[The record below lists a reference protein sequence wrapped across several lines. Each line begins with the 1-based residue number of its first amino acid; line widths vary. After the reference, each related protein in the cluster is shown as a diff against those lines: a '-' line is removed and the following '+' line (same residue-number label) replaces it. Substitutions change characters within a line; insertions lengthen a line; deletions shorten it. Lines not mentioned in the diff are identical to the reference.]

1 MGCFNGFLCYDGV
14 EFVNHARDFHYMNVS
29 GHPGIKGPIDI
40 SCICDGLEPQG
51 WSAATLT
58 IVADQT
64 EGRVV
69 GLISS
74 SVDASIRFDATSPH
88 GSYIFGSGGPCAT
101 PAIPSIDDPSWV
113 PTGFDVAGPIPIE
126 FDYIADVPS
135 PGETVN
141 CNILRYSIHDGDD
154 NLLGYVHVWF
164 DPTETTVMLF
174 GGRSLDGGF
183 YDWSEAV
190 DAPLTFEFQGG
201 TDAGAWTNPV
211 SDDVWWYD
219 AAVPASAD
227 VVGLWIEDVKISAPM
242 KREVKERLWG
252 ASIGSPVYGKREV
265 VITGWVLT
273 KSASA
278 TSYMRQAIHELL
290 VGDDN
295 CGGCSPPDLTYW
307 ETCPTEDDRHVRK
320 ILQCGLT
327 QLDWE
332 VEPSFDYAQGS
343 KFIAT
348 LTSEIPWIAKEP
360 ATVYEAPALDSV
372 PICNICNPCP
382 SSSTVDLSCGCLTE
396 SVQVVPEPDRF
407 GCYHAPITVA
417 RSCILISP
425 TILWGQ
431 GVINLEIYAG
441 LAHNADGSGLRNM
454 RVRGWPNPD
463 GLGVDSASIVCTEP
477 CIDIEIA
484 CLPAGSTLTIDS
496 MKRRAK
502 IVKDG
507 RESRGVRYLSSSDG
521 GIFRWPEFS
530 CAGLYLCIDA
540 DGTGTSDTAT
550 VRIETQEFER
560 A

>member
-1 MGCFNGFLCYDGV
+1 MGCFNGFLCFDGV
-14 EFVNHARDFHYMNVS
+14 EFVNAARDFHYMNTM
-29 GHPGIKGPIDI
+29 GHRGIVGPINT
-40 SCICDGLEPQG
+40 SCICDGLTPAG
-51 WSAATLT
+51 TL
-58 IVADQT
+58 A
-64 EGRVV
+64 
-69 GLISS
+69 
-74 SVDASIRFDATSPH
+74 ASIRITGEMTEENGVSGVVSSEGAPLFIYASAVYIY
-88 GSYIFGSGGPCAT
+88 GSYVVGTDGPCGL
-101 PAIPSIDDPSWV
+101 PSIPAVDSPSWV
-113 PTGFDVAGPIPIE
+113 
-126 FDYIADVPS
+126 DVPVSTEALPAAYTTRRLEVS
-135 PGETVN
+135 PGSTVDCYLYRVGILDADDN
-141 CNILRYSIHDGDD
+141 VLGYIFTIYAGSNLRYFAATSELGGTYPWADPTDGD
-154 NLLGYVHVWF
+154 LIY
-164 DPTETTVMLF
+164 
-174 GGRSLDGGF
+174 
-183 YDWSEAV
+183 
-190 DAPLTFEFQGG
+190 EFSASGPG
-201 TDAGAWTNPV
+201 GAWSNPAD
-211 SDDVWWYD
+211 DDVWWYD

-463 GLGVDSASIVCTEP
+463 GLGVDSASIVCTDP

>member
-14 EFVNHARDFHYMNVS
+14 EFVNHARDFHYMNSS
-29 GHPGIKGPIDI
+29 GHPGIKGPIDT
-40 SCICDGLEPQG
+40 SCICEGLTPG
-51 WSAATLT
+51 GTVAATLT
-58 IVADQT
+58 ITGEVVDGEARGDIT
-64 EGRVV
+64 SESDLFVNASAGIIYGSYVV
-69 GLISS
+69 GT
-74 SVDASIRFDATSPH
+74 DP
-88 GSYIFGSGGPCAT
+88 PC
-101 PAIPSIDDPSWV
+101 PLPSIPSPSSPEWLDF
-113 PTGFDVAGPIPIE
+113 GLGSPIPFPLPYEAGGAALPGDTVECALVRYEIL
-126 FDYIADVPS
+126 DADDV
-135 PGETVN
+135 
-141 CNILRYSIHDGDD
+141 
-154 NLLGYVHVWF
+154 LLGYVF
-164 DPTETTVMLF
+164 SILDSGSPETRYFAASSPV
-174 GGRSLDGGF
+174 GGSYPWAQPVDGDLIYEF
-183 YDWSEAV
+183 SAEA
-190 DAPLTFEFQGG
+190 PG
-201 TDAGAWTNPV
+201 GAWSNPAA
-211 SDDVWWYD
+211 DDVWWYD
-219 AAVPASAD
+219 SNVPASAD
-227 VVGLWIEDVKISAPM
+227 VVGLWIEDFKISPPM
-242 KREVKERLWG
+242 KREVKDRLWG

-278 TSYMRQAIHELL
+278 TNYMRQAIHELL

-307 ETCPTEDDRHVRK
+307 ETCPTEGDRHVRK
-320 ILQCGLT
+320 VLQCGLT

-332 VEPSFDYAQGS
+332 VEPTFDYAQGS

-360 ATVYEAPALDSV
+360 ATMYEAPALDSV

-441 LAHNADGSGLRNM
+441 SAHNADGSGLRNM

>member
-40 SCICDGLEPQG
+40 SCVCDGLGPSE
-51 WSAATLT
+51 TLSGSVRVT
-58 IVADQT
+58 GEITAEDGLFGVIGS
-64 EGRVV
+64 EGAP
-69 GLISS
+69 LFFYKL
-74 SVDASIRFDATSPH
+74 DAH
-88 GSYIFGSGGPCAT
+88 YYGGGGPPLI
-101 PAIPSIDDPSWV
+101 PAINSPSWV
-113 PTGFDVAGPIPIE
+113 PLGAINEPFPTTYSGSGGTG
-126 FDYIADVPS
+126 
-135 PGETVN
+135 PGYVYRYAISDDGD
-141 CNILRYSIHDGDD
+141 NILGYLLTIHDGPPGSEVRLWAAMSD
-154 NLLGYVHVWF
+154 LGASYPWA
-164 DPTETTVMLF
+164 DPT
-174 GGRSLDGGF
+174 DGDLIF
-183 YDWSEAV
+183 DLQA
-190 DAPLTFEFQGG
+190 
-201 TDAGAWTNPV
+201 AGPSDTWNDPV

-290 VGDDN
+290 VGADN

-307 ETCPTEDDRHVRK
+307 ETCPTEYDRHVRK

>member
-14 EFVNHARDFHYMNVS
+14 EFVNAARDFHYMNTM
-29 GHPGIKGPIDI
+29 GHPGIVGPIDT
-40 SCICDGLEPQG
+40 SCICDGLG
-51 WSAATLT
+51 T
-58 IVADQT
+58 
-64 EGRVV
+64 G
-69 GLISS
+69 
-74 SVDASIRFDATSPH
+74 DANT
-88 GSYIFGSGGPCAT
+88 GP
-101 PAIPSIDDPSWV
+101 
-113 PTGFDVAGPIPIE
+113 
-126 FDYIADVPS
+126 
-135 PGETVN
+135 
-141 CNILRYSIHDGDD
+141 
-154 NLLGYVHVWF
+154 
-164 DPTETTVMLF
+164 
-174 GGRSLDGGF
+174 
-183 YDWSEAV
+183 
-190 DAPLTFEFQGG
+190 
-201 TDAGAWTNPV
+201 WTNPV
-211 SDDVWWYD
+211 DDDAWWYD
-219 AAVPASAD
+219 PLVPASAD
-227 VVGLWIEDVKISAPM
+227 VVGLWIEDFKISAPM

-295 CGGCSPPDLTYW
+295 CGGCSPPDMTYW
-307 ETCPTEDDRHVRK
+307 ETCPTDGDRHVRK

-332 VEPSFDYAQGS
+332 VEPTFDYAQGS

-360 ATVYEAPALDSV
+360 ATMYEAPALDSV